1 MPVTKLFDPSE
12 LRLGPYYP
20 ADRPD
25 LTIQP
30 SADQHLKIRI
40 KKSQHKIEFKDEN
53 ETHVTVE
60 ITPKGN
66 PPDELPTI

>member
-12 LRLGPYYP
+12 PRFIP
-20 ADRPD
+20 PD
-25 LTIQP
+25 LTVHP
-30 SADQHLKIRI
+30 SAEQHLKIRI